1 MNQRPTPRHGAAQVR
16 SASKT
21 PRLLIGGLLLLFVV
35 IAGVCLGLFVGQSL
49 PSSPATQSSNTL
61 AFDGGD
67 LAMAVKAESDA
78 ASATVATALEAQAAA
93 QEAERNRL
101 AQEATVD
108 AAKAKLSL
116 TTDFRDSFNHGPK
129 GAEYQKYIVLH
140 DTEGEGSASSVA
152 DWWDSNG
159 AGVAAHFII
168 NKNGTILQCAPLDS
182 IVHHAGFGDTGH
194 NASFGVEDE
203 SRDDKVGTTSIGSWA
218 ADYGMNSY
226 SIGIEMVHVGGSGDY
241 PKAQL
246 EALDNLIAYID
257 AYYGFESEI
266 IDHKAWRSGNS
277 DTSPEFATYLQNYQ
291 TKRTHQ

>member
-35 IAGVCLGLFVGQSL
+35 IAGVCWGLFVGQSL

-168 NKNGTILQCAPLDS
+168 NKDGTILQCAPLDS

-246 EALDNLIAYID
+246 EALDNLIAFID

>member
-168 NKNGTILQCAPLDS
+168 NKDGTILQCAPLDS